1 MKAAYYLQW
10 YTHFE
15 KIYINP
21 SIKSQLR
28 KLLAKEDVQN
38 KDRMA
43 IEPIIRLTSP
53 DVLKVLWETKQK
65 VDTRFD
71 SRQIQAGW

>member
-1 MKAAYYLQW
+1 MKAAYHLQW

-15 KIYINP
+15 KIYNNP

-53 DVLKVLWETKQK
+53 DVLKMLSQTKQK
-65 VDTRFD
+65 AVLALI
-71 SRQIQAGW
+71 RQIQAYW